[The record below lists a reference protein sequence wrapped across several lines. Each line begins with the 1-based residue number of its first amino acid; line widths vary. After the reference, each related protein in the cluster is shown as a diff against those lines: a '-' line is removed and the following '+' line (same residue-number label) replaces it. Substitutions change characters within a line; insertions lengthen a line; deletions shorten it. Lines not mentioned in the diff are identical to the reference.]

1 MHCHSNRNVST
12 ICVVEGHYPQRR
24 QIGYTSVVL
33 YTAYIAWP
41 CAASFSISLHTA
53 YIAWPCAAS
62 FTISLHTAY
71 IAWPCAAS
79 FTISGHPP
87 CQLVHH
93 SVSLLSL
100 LSAGAS
106 LRQSAVTSVSWCITP
121 SVCCHFCQ
129 LVHHSVSLLSL
140 LSAGASLRQ
149 SAVTSVSWCI
159 TPSVCCHSATSLSDS
174 FCHVTS
180 VEIVRS
186 KVISTQSW

>member
-1 MHCHSNRNVST
+1 MASAHTVCHV
-12 ICVVEGHYPQRR
+12 
-24 QIGYTSVVL
+24 
-33 YTAYIAWP
+33 
-41 CAASFSISLHTA
+41 ISLDSRL
-53 YIAWPCAAS
+53 P
-62 FTISLHTAY
+62 TIKPGLVQPVSRSLD
-71 IAWPCAAS
+71 
-79 FTISGHPP
+79 
-87 CQLVHH
+87 
-93 SVSLLSL
+93 LSPST

-106 LRQSAVTSVSWCITP
+106 LRQSAVTSVSWCIIP

-140 LSAGASLRQ
+140 LSTGASFRQ

-180 VEIVRS
+180 VDIVRS

>member
-1 MHCHSNRNVST
+1 MASAHTVCHV
-12 ICVVEGHYPQRR
+12 
-24 QIGYTSVVL
+24 
-33 YTAYIAWP
+33 
-41 CAASFSISLHTA
+41 ISLDSRL
-53 YIAWPCAAS
+53 P
-62 FTISLHTAY
+62 TIKPGLVQPVSRSLD
-71 IAWPCAAS
+71 
-79 FTISGHPP
+79 
-87 CQLVHH
+87 
-93 SVSLLSL
+93 LSPST

-106 LRQSAVTSVSWCITP
+106 LRQSAVTSVSWCITPSVCCHFCQLVHHSVSLLSLLSVGASLRQSAVTSVNWCITP

-180 VEIVRS
+180 VDIVRS
-186 KVISTQSW
+186 KVISTQ